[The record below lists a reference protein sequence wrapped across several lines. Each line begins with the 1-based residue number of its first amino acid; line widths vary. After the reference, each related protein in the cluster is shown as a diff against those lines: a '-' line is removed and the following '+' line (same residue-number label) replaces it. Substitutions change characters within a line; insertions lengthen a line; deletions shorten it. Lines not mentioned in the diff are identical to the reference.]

1 MMYDVTEHAPLIT
14 LATLSL
20 IRRFDRERGTGI
32 IDQTSRAV
40 EYEQNIRAKCAEA
53 AVGIHLGEKL
63 AQIVQEKRR
72 GQPDFQIGPWKI
84 DAKAVKPGASRI
96 TLNEHYRHK
105 ENPEEW
111 IIVAVEVDLGP
122 PSTPAEARWTCTLLG
137 SVFVDKLSDLELQPP
152 AQGHSLS
159 FYSVDLDQLKPVGPK
174 AYA

>member
-1 MMYDVTEHAPLIT
+1 MRYDVTEHAPLIT

-20 IRRFDRERGTGI
+20 IQRFDRERGTGI

-40 EYEQNIRAKCAEA
+40 EYEQNLRAKCAEA

-63 AQIVQEKRR
+63 AQIVQEQRR
-72 GQPDFQIGPWKI
+72 GQPDFQVGPWKI

-105 ENPEEW
+105 KDPEKW
-111 IIVAVEVDLGP
+111 IVVAVEVDLGP
-122 PSTPAEARWTCTLLG
+122 PSTPDEARWTCKLLG
-137 SVFVDKLSDLELQPP
+137 SVFVDQLSDLELQAP

-159 FYSVDLDQLKPVGPK
+159 YYSVDLQQLKPVGEK
-174 AYA
+174 ACA

>member
-1 MMYDVTEHAPLIT
+1 MRYDVTERAPLIMH
-14 LATLSL
+14 ATLNL

-40 EYEQNIRAKCAEA
+40 EFEQNLRAKCAEA

-84 DAKAVKPGASRI
+84 DAKAVRPGASRI

-105 ENPEEW
+105 KNPEEW

-122 PSTPAEARWTCTLLG
+122 PATPDEARWTCQLLG

-152 AQGHSLS
+152 AKGHSLS
-159 FYSVDLDQLKPVGPK
+159 FYSVDLEQLKPVGPK